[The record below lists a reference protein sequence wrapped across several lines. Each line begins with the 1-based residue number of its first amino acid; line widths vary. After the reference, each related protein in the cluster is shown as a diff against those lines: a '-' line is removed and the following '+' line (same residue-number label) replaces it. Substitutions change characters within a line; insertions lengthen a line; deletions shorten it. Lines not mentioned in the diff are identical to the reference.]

1 MTYRP
6 LYRVLIHFEHLQHC
20 KLYQITGECMDL
32 VTCQR
37 KNLELDQVSGLFGK
51 RGQFV
56 F

>member
-6 LYRVLIHFEHLQHC
+6 VYRVLVHFEHLQHPELD
-20 KLYQITGECMDL
+20 KVIRECVDL

-37 KNLELDQVSGLFGK
+37 KDFELDQVSGLFGK